1 MTIAL
6 HLPRR
11 MVSRVCLGLVTCGA
25 ALTLAASAASA
36 ADCAA
41 DNGGLILANGVC
53 ATIFADNLGQARHMA
68 VGPDGTL
75 YVNTW
80 RSPYKKDAKIP
91 PGGWLVAL
99 RDNDGDGRAE
109 YVRRFG
115 PDSAS
120 GVGGTGIAIYNN
132 FLYAESNGNIER
144 YAMSATPL
152 PQGPA
157 SVVVSG
163 LPMDGDHTM
172 HSIAIAK
179 DGALFVNSGSPSN
192 ACQLKNRVLHSTGK
206 DPCDE
211 LATRAGLWK
220 YDANRAQQQFSP
232 SERYV
237 TGLRNTV
244 ALALRAND
252 LLYAVQHGRDQL
264 HENWPER
271 FTPEQGSELPA
282 EILVRVD
289 PGADYGWP
297 YCYYDGLQNRYV
309 LAPEYGGD
317 GKRAER
323 CTAATE
329 PVAVFP
335 AHWAPNG
342 LLFYTGNGLP
352 ERYRNGAFIA
362 FHGSWNRIKQ
372 DGYNVVFQPMDQSGK
387 PSGKFEIFADG
398 FAGPNKSP
406 EGAAHRPTGLAMG
419 LDGALYVSDDQGGR
433 IYRIQARPEA
443 AEGQR
448 SR

>member
-1 MTIAL
+1 MPISL

-36 ADCAA
+36 AECAA
-41 DNGGLILANGVC
+41 DNGGLTLADGVC
-53 ATIFADNLGQARHMA
+53 ATVFADNLGQARHMA

-132 FLYAESNGNIER
+132 FLYVESNGNIER

-206 DPCDE
+206 DPCNE

-244 ALALRAND
+244 ALALRR
-252 LLYAVQHGRDQL
+252 Q
-264 HENWPER
+264 
-271 FTPEQGSELPA
+271 
-282 EILVRVD
+282 
-289 PGADYGWP
+289 
-297 YCYYDGLQNRYV
+297 
-309 LAPEYGGD
+309 
-317 GKRAER
+317 
-323 CTAATE
+323 
-329 PVAVFP
+329 
-335 AHWAPNG
+335 
-342 LLFYTGNGLP
+342 
-352 ERYRNGAFIA
+352 
-362 FHGSWNRIKQ
+362 
-372 DGYNVVFQPMDQSGK
+372 
-387 PSGKFEIFADG
+387 
-398 FAGPNKSP
+398 
-406 EGAAHRPTGLAMG
+406 
-419 LDGALYVSDDQGGR
+419 
-433 IYRIQARPEA
+433 
-443 AEGQR
+443 
-448 SR
+448 